1 MPSTKTQRPTIS
13 ICTQKIQEDVPGNV
27 HSLLLSSK
35 QMQELLQ
42 RWSVGEATEGQVS
55 DAYVKICTDFS
66 ATVNAFKGH
75 NIDLTDIHSVPQEL
89 RAVLEVCLSEDQSPQ
104 VLEQYMPE
112 VRRVLYRLL
121 KGLQSRQDEW
131 RAASA
136 RMP

>member
-75 NIDLTDIHSVPQEL
+75 NIDLTYAPHPLELCEQHADIKSQ
-89 RAVLEVCLSEDQSPQ
+89 
-104 VLEQYMPE
+104 
-112 VRRVLYRLL
+112 
-121 KGLQSRQDEW
+121 
-131 RAASA
+131 
-136 RMP
+136 